1 MADAFR
7 PRRFRPSCDRDASP
21 QDKDKTMA
29 DAPKTLLD
37 LAGANP
43 APASLSDA
51 TLVVI
56 DAQNEY
62 VRGPIA
68 LPNVEPALAAI
79 ESLLA
84 QARAAGTPI
93 VHLAHRAPA
102 GVFVEGSDGAQIA
115 PQAAPAEGEPVFK
128 KQLPNGFTNPDFAPA
143 LEKLGRKNLILTGF
157 MTHMCVDSTARA
169 AVDLGYGVT
178 IVENATASRALPG
191 AVGKPA
197 RSAQEVHDGALAG
210 LADLFAV
217 VVPDASKLRR

>member
-1 MADAFR
+1 
-7 PRRFRPSCDRDASP
+7 
-21 QDKDKTMA
+21 MA
-29 DAPKTLLD
+29 DAPKTLLE

-43 APASLSDA
+43 APASLKDA

-62 VRGPIA
+62 VAGPIA
-68 LPNVEPALAAI
+68 LPGVGPALGAI
-79 ESLLA
+79 ADLLA
-84 QARAAGTPI
+84 AARAAGTPI

-102 GVFVEGSDGAQIA
+102 GVFVEGTEGAEIA
-115 PQAAPAEGEPVFK
+115 PQAAPKEGEPVFK
-128 KQLPNGFTNPDFAPA
+128 KELPNGFTNPELKPA

-191 AVGKPA
+191 AVGKEA

-217 VVPDASKLRR
+217 VVKDAEGLGK

>member
-1 MADAFR
+1 M
-7 PRRFRPSCDRDASP
+7 
-21 QDKDKTMA
+21 TET
-29 DAPKTLLD
+29 PKTLLE
-37 LAGANP
+37 LAGAAP

-62 VRGPIA
+62 VSGPIA
-68 LPNVEPALAAI
+68 LPGVQPALEAIAA
-79 ESLLA
+79 LLA
-84 QARAAGTPI
+84 EARAAGTPV
-93 VHLAHRAPA
+93 VHLVHRAPA
-102 GVFVEGSDGAQIA
+102 GVFVEGTEGAEIA

-128 KQLPNGFTNPDFAPA
+128 KELPNGFTNPEFGRT
-143 LEKLGRKNLILTGF
+143 LERLGRKNLILTGF

-178 IVENATASRALPG
+178 IVENAVASRPLPG
-191 AVGKPA
+191 VLGRPA

-217 VVPDASKLRR
+217 VTPDASGLGR

>member
-1 MADAFR
+1 
-7 PRRFRPSCDRDASP
+7 
-21 QDKDKTMA
+21 MA
-29 DAPKTLLD
+29 DAPKTLLE

-43 APASLSDA
+43 APASLKDA

-62 VRGPIA
+62 VAGPIA
-68 LPNVEPALAAI
+68 LPGVGPALGAI
-79 ESLLA
+79 ADLLA
-84 QARAAGTPI
+84 AARAAGTPI

-102 GVFVEGSDGAQIA
+102 GVFVEGTEGAEIA
-115 PQAAPAEGEPVFK
+115 PQAAPKEGEPVFK
-128 KQLPNGFTNPDFAPA
+128 KELPNGFTNSEFQPA

-191 AVGKPA
+191 AVGKEA

-217 VVPDASKLRR
+217 VVKDAEGLGK

>member
-1 MADAFR
+1 MTD
-7 PRRFRPSCDRDASP
+7 
-21 QDKDKTMA
+21 T
-29 DAPKTLLD
+29 PKTLLE
-37 LAGANP
+37 LAGATP
-43 APASLSDA
+43 APASLKDA

-62 VRGPIA
+62 VSGPIA
-68 LPNVEPALAAI
+68 LPGVGPALGAI
-79 ESLLA
+79 ADLLA
-84 QARAAGTPI
+84 AARAAGTPV

-102 GVFVEGSDGAQIA
+102 GVFVEGTEGAEIA
-115 PQAAPAEGEPVFK
+115 PQASPKDGEPVFK
-128 KQLPNGFTNPDFAPA
+128 KELPNGFTNPDFKPA

-178 IVENATASRALPG
+178 IVENATASRPLPG
-191 AVGKPA
+191 AVGKAA

-217 VVPDASKLRR
+217 VVKDAEGLSK

>member
-1 MADAFR
+1 MTD
-7 PRRFRPSCDRDASP
+7 S
-21 QDKDKTMA
+21 
-29 DAPKTLLD
+29 PKTLLELSG
-37 LAGANP
+37 LAP
-43 APASLSDA
+43 DPASLDDA
-51 TLVVI
+51 ILVVI

-68 LPNVEPALAAI
+68 LPGVQPALAAI

-84 QARAAGTPI
+84 EARAAGTPI
-93 VHLAHRAPA
+93 VHVAHTSSE
-102 GVFVEGSDGAQIA
+102 GVFVEGTEGAEIA
-115 PQAAPAEGEPVFK
+115 PQAAPANGEPVFK
-128 KQLPNGFTNPDFAPA
+128 KELPNGFTNPDLAPA

-178 IVENATASRALPG
+178 IVENATATRPLPG
-191 AVGKPA
+191 VLGRPA

-217 VVPDASKLRR
+217 VVPDATALGKR

>member
-1 MADAFR
+1 M
-7 PRRFRPSCDRDASP
+7 
-21 QDKDKTMA
+21 T
-29 DAPKTLLD
+29 DAPKTLLE

-43 APASLSDA
+43 APASLRDA

-62 VRGPIA
+62 VAGPIA
-68 LPNVEPALAAI
+68 LPGVGPALGAI
-79 ESLLA
+79 ADLLA
-84 QARAAGTPI
+84 QARAAGAPV

-102 GVFVEGSDGAQIA
+102 GVFVEGTEGAEIA
-115 PQAAPAEGEPVFK
+115 PQAAPKDGEPVFK
-128 KQLPNGFTNPDFAPA
+128 KELPNGFTNPDFGPT

-191 AVGKPA
+191 VIGKSA
-197 RSAQEVHDGALAG
+197 RSAQEVHDGALSN

-217 VVPDASKLRR
+217 VVPDVNGLGK

>member
-1 MADAFR
+1 
-7 PRRFRPSCDRDASP
+7 
-21 QDKDKTMA
+21 MA
-29 DAPKTLLD
+29 DAPKTLLE

-43 APASLSDA
+43 APASLKDA

-62 VRGPIA
+62 VSGPIA
-68 LPNVEPALAAI
+68 LPGVGPALGAI
-79 ESLLA
+79 ADLLA
-84 QARAAGTPI
+84 AARAAGTPI

-102 GVFVEGSDGAQIA
+102 GVFVEGTEGAEIA
-115 PQAAPAEGEPVFK
+115 PQASPKDGEPVFK
-128 KQLPNGFTNPDFAPA
+128 KELPNGFTNPDFRPA

-178 IVENATASRALPG
+178 IVENATASRPLPG
-191 AVGKPA
+191 AVGKA
-197 RSAQEVHDGALAG
+197 SRSAQEVHDGALAG

-217 VVPDASKLRR
+217 VVKDAEGLGK

>member
-1 MADAFR
+1 M
-7 PRRFRPSCDRDASP
+7 
-21 QDKDKTMA
+21 TE
-29 DAPKTLLD
+29 APKTLRD
-37 LAGANP
+37 LSGASP
-43 APASLSDA
+43 QPASLADA

-62 VRGPIA
+62 VEGPIA
-68 LPNVEPALAAI
+68 LPGSAPALNAI
-79 ESLLA
+79 ADLLA

-93 VHLAHRAPA
+93 VHVVHRSPA
-102 GVFVEGSDGAQIA
+102 GIFVEGTKGAEIA
-115 PQAAPAEGEPVFK
+115 PQAAPQGDEPVFSK
-128 KQLPNGFTNPDFAPA
+128 GLPNGFTNPEFDPA
-143 LEKLGRKNLILTGF
+143 LKALGRKNLILVGF

-178 IVENATASRALPG
+178 IVENATATRALPG

-217 VVPDASKLRR
+217 VAPNAAALGK